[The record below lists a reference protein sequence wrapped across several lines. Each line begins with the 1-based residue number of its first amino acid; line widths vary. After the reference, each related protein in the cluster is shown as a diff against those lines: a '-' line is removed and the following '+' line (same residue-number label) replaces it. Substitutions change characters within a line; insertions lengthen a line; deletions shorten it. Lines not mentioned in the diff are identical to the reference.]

1 MPTMKPLSSLT
12 PLDPGQRPQI
22 TYPCPWTYKVI
33 GEDRGLLDAAI
44 STACAPHA
52 VLISPSHQSSKGR
65 YLSVNAE
72 VVVPN
77 EEVRLAIFER
87 LKASLAVKFVL

>member
-1 MPTMKPLSSLT
+1 MKPLSSLT
-12 PLDPGQRPQI
+12 PLDPQQRPEI

-33 GEDRGLLDAAI
+33 GEDRMLLDAAI
-44 STACAPHA
+44 VAACAPLE
-52 VLISPSHQSSKGR
+52 VLISSSHRSSKGR

-72 VVVPN
+72 VVAPN

>member
-1 MPTMKPLSSLT
+1 MKPLSSLT
-12 PLDPGQRPQI
+12 PLDPGQRPEI
-22 TYPCPWTYKVI
+22 AYPCPWTYKVI
-33 GEDRGLLDAAI
+33 GESRALLDAAI
-44 STACAPHA
+44 TTACAPLE

-65 YLSVNAE
+65 YLSVNAD

-87 LKASLAVKFVL
+87 LKANSAIKFVL